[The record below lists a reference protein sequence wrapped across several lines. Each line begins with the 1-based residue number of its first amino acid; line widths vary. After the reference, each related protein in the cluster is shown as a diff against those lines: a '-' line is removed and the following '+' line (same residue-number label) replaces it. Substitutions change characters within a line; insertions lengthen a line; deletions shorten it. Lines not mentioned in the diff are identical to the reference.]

1 MPRIVI
7 VGDRESGK
15 TTFLGLLYATQV
27 KSGSARS
34 DAFRFHVA
42 HESLEEISEAFEQ
55 IMSGTFPDSATKEGI
70 RGITFH
76 VGYRKT
82 GLGILSRPRSGG
94 WTSGGSATLR
104 FLLLRNFEDEM
115 ARFRKGSSFANA
127 ALRDVLESEGVT
139 IFVDS
144 TKLASRE
151 EDRGLAAMGPYDLAV
166 DSLLAALQRSRLHGG
181 RKVVY
186 PLFVLSKFDSVH
198 PEALRAAGVEGPP
211 PDVGKTGPRR
221 AFSEALL
228 EHALPRT
235 MERIRS
241 RDPQGSPFARP
252 SFFFSSVRT
261 EPAAMGRSATIRLR
275 AAAGGGWEP
284 DYSVDEYL
292 AMLER
297 FSEIASNADT

>member
-1 MPRIVI
+1 VPRIVI

-15 TTFLGLLYATQV
+15 TTLLGLLYAAQV

-70 RGITFH
+70 HGITFH
-76 VGYRKT
+76 VGYRKP
-82 GLGILSRPRSGG
+82 GLGILMRRRSRG
-94 WTSGGSATLR
+94 WTSGASATLR
-104 FLLLRNFEDEM
+104 FLLLRNFEEEM

-127 ALRDVLESEGVT
+127 ALRDVLESDGVA
-139 IFVDS
+139 ILVDS

-151 EDRGLAAMGPYDLAV
+151 EDRGSTAMARYDLAV

-181 RKVVY
+181 RKELH
-186 PLFVLSKFDSVH
+186 PLFIFSKFDSVD
-198 PEALRAAGVEGPP
+198 PGALRAAGVEGPP
-211 PDVGKTGPRR
+211 PEVGKTGSRR
-221 AFSEALL
+221 SFAEALL
-228 EHALPRT
+228 DPALPRT
-235 MERIRS
+235 MQRV
-241 RDPQGSPFARP
+241 RDPVPEGPTFARP

-261 EPAAMGRSATIRLR
+261 EPASAGRSATIRLR

-297 FSEIASNADT
+297 FWEIASNAET